1 MKIAIVQICYVGDL
15 VNILPLC
22 RHLAESG
29 NEVDVYCSAEYSPVL
44 QGVSYIN
51 VKEMTIGF
59 LDVGGALERINKTKY
74 DRILVTQTQGY
85 SKCRRT
91 QSNFALESWAQA
103 GLEYLSLYQELP
115 LVFDRRDALAEK
127 KLIDA
132 AMPDNG
138 DDRPIIAYALSGQSS
153 KYPDEGSFQRW
164 MQTEFS
170 EDFRLVN
177 IGMGAIACR
186 NPHHLL
192 GLIEKAAV
200 FIAIDSAPLHL
211 SYAVKT
217 PTIALQPNDEYQ
229 RSERRAHWVES
240 VTYAESMT
248 VEGRARIAAALPRPK
263 RNLPALAKMKAP
275 GDVRPGV
282 WRGRILQVKVTNA
295 CDLDCKNCSVGVG
308 LAKKLKKRVLMTPDQ
323 FRDSLRSLRGF
334 PGVIGM
340 FGGNPCIHPQFE
352 ELCAVFREEIPN
364 KEQRGLWSNN
374 LFGHGK
380 LCRETFHGPH
390 CNLNVHQSQKAWD
403 EIVRDWP
410 EARLIHSGLQDK
422 SMHGPIFGSM
432 TELGLSESAMWNKVS
447 SCYVNQT
454 WSAEITVVDGALVGY
469 FCEIAAT
476 MAELTGDASKG
487 APVVPGWWSRPMATF
502 QDQVMESCTKCLI
515 PMNARKVD
523 AASDEAEEYTAAWAP
538 VMATINGRPL
548 KLVSHASEIEG
559 DGTGATKYLPRGVF
573 VEMR

>member
-1 MKIAIVQICYVGDL
+1 MKIAILQICYTGDL
-15 VNILPLC
+15 INVLPLA
-22 RHLAESG
+22 RHLSQAG
-29 NEVDVYCSAEYSPVL
+29 HTVDLYCSADYAPVL
-44 QGVSYIN
+44 EGVSYIN
-51 VKEMTIGF
+51 VREMTIGY
-59 LDVGGALERINKTKY
+59 LDVDGALQRINRDKY
-74 DRILVTQTQGY
+74 DKILVTQTQGY
-85 SKCRRT
+85 SKCRKS
-91 QSNFALESWAQA
+91 QANYALESWAQA
-103 GLEYLSLYQELP
+103 GVEYLPLYHEP
-115 LVFDRRDALAEK
+115 LVFDRRNKLAEQ

-132 AMPDNG
+132 VMPDNG
-138 DDRPIIAYALSGQSS
+138 DSRPILAFSLTGNSS
-153 KYPDEGSFQRW
+153 KCSNEDAVQRW
-164 MQTEFS
+164 ILSEFS
-170 EDFRLVN
+170 DDFRVVN
-177 IGMGAIACR
+177 IGMGRVACR
-186 NPHHLL
+186 NPHNLL
-192 GLIEKAAV
+192 GLIEKASV
-200 FIAIDSAPLHL
+200 FIATDSAPLHL
-211 SYAVKT
+211 SYAVGT
-217 PTIALQPNDEYQ
+217 PTIALQPDDAYQ
-229 RSERRAHWVES
+229 RSERRAHWVEAVKYS
-240 VTYAESMT
+240 EAMT
-248 VEGRARIAAALPRPK
+248 VEGRARIIAAAPRPHK
-263 RNLPALAKMKAP
+263 RLSVLPKMKAP

-308 LAKKLKKRVLMTPDQ
+308 LAKKLKKRVLMTPGQ
-323 FRDSLRSLRGF
+323 FRESLRSLRGF

-352 ELCAVFREEIPN
+352 ELCAIFRQEIPN

-432 TELGLSESAMWNKVS
+432 TELGLTEAEMWRKVS
-447 SCYVNQT
+447 TCYVNQT
-454 WSAEITVVDGALVGY
+454 WSAEITVVDGQLVGY

-487 APVVPGWWSRPMATF
+487 TPIAPGWWQQTMPAF
-502 QDQVMESCTKCLI
+502 EHQVMEYCTKCLI

-523 AASDEAEEYTAAWAP
+523 AGGDEPEEYSAAWAP
-538 VMATINGRPL
+538 VMTTVNGRPMR
-548 KLVSHASEIEG
+548 LVASAKEIEG
-559 DGTGATKYLPRGVF
+559 DGSGATKYLPQGVF